1 MTAADEATPKAAITP
16 SQAVGPFHSGA
27 LFPPAGG
34 TGTGAGHPG
43 ALVLHGHL
51 LDGAGQGVPDAVIE
65 AWRPVPY
72 DTGTGTGTGT
82 GSPDSAHP
90 IAATGR
96 SSASP
101 IGFSRAATD
110 GDGHYTL
117 HIPPRYA
124 LPAHGVPYIPLMIF
138 APELLRHLCTRAYP
152 HDAPGLDEDR
162 LLARVPGSRRAT
174 LITRPDAPRVHR
186 FDIRL
191 QSDDEREETVFLDF
205 T

>member
-1 MTAADEATPKAAITP
+1 MTAADGGTSGAAITP

-65 AWRPVPY
+65 AWQPVPY
-72 DTGTGTGTGT
+72 DTGTG
-82 GSPDSAHP
+82 SSDSAHRTAP
-90 IAATGR
+90 TGR

-101 IGFSRAATD
+101 IGFSRAATG
-110 GDGHYTL
+110 GDGHFTL
-117 HIPPRYA
+117 HISSRYA

-162 LLARVPGSRRAT
+162 LLARVPGPRRAT